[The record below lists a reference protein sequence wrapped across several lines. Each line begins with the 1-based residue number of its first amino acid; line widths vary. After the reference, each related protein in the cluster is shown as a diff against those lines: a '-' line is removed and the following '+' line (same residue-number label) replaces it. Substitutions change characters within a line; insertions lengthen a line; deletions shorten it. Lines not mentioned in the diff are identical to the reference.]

1 MRRSLR
7 VLSLAAVV
15 AAAAAAWFFLAPV
28 QLGGSTS
35 YAVIYGSSMEPHLH
49 RGDLVILRK
58 QPAYERGQV
67 VGYHSRELHRNVL
80 HRIVGIRGDH
90 FVFKGD
96 NNGFLDPE
104 QPARSQ
110 LFGHEWTVLPGV
122 GGLLERLRSPR
133 GAAVAA
139 GLAVLLILGGG
150 SGAGVRRRR
159 RPGPARREPAQPSA
173 VAPSA
178 LPRPRSQARR
188 PSTAVALALGLLGTS
203 AVLLG
208 VAVGV
213 LAARQPTQ
221 RTVADPGLY
230 VQRGAFSWSSPAPV
244 GAVYQSSSLRPS
256 DPVFLR
262 LVHALE
268 VRFTY
273 RVHSALPAGFSGS
286 AQLDALLSDGDGWQ
300 RRLVL
305 ARDRRFHGNR
315 IVLTGKLD
323 LQAVVGA
330 VRRFEAQ
337 TGVHSA
343 VYRLDLASRVRIR
356 GVAGGRLVRTT
367 FAPSLSFDLDGLRL
381 QLARPTTGAAPQA
394 RVQTKVATGART
406 VQSTVTLFGIRAR
419 VAVARH
425 LSLIIAGS
433 GIAFVLA
440 GGILFRRRRQDGEV
454 AEIERR
460 YGDLIVA
467 VAAGERLP
475 GSERRVS
482 TMEALVRIAE
492 RYDRL
497 VLHEEHWGG
506 HSFLVDDAG
515 VVYRYDV
522 GAPPDATTE
531 IRFDEARHLHAGR
544 VSTAD

>member
-7 VLSLAAVV
+7 VVSLVAVV
-15 AAAAAAWFFLAPV
+15 AAAAAAWFFLAPT

-49 RGDLVILRK
+49 RGDLVILRS
-58 QPAYERGQV
+58 QSAYERGQV

-80 HRIVGIRGDH
+80 HRIVGIRGGH

-96 NNGFLDPE
+96 NNHFLDPE

-110 LFGHEWTVLPGV
+110 LFGHEWVVLPHV
-122 GGLLERLRSPR
+122 GGVLERLRSPR
-133 GAAVAA
+133 GAAIAA
-139 GLAVLLILGGG
+139 GLGVLLIAGGG
-150 SGAGVRRRR
+150 SGVGVRRRR
-159 RPGPARREPAQPSA
+159 RPGPARRSPASA
-173 VAPSA
+173 AAVSPPPPPRAP
-178 LPRPRSQARR
+178 ARQ
-188 PSTAVALALGLLGTS
+188 PSTAVAFALGLVGTS

-213 LAARQPTQ
+213 LAAREPTQ
-221 RTVADPGLY
+221 RTVSLPGLY

-244 GAVYQSSSLRPS
+244 GAVYQSTSLRPS

-273 RVHSALPAGFSGS
+273 RVHSALPSGFSGS
-286 AQLDALLSDGDGWQ
+286 AKLGALLSDGDGWQ

-305 ARDRRFHGNR
+305 APTRHFRGNKV
-315 IVLTGKLD
+315 VLSGKLD
-323 LQAVVGA
+323 LRLLADA

-337 TGVHSA
+337 TGVHNS
-343 VYRLDLASRVRIR
+343 VYQLDLVSRVRIR
-356 GVAGGRLVRTT
+356 GVAGGRLVQNT
-367 FAPSLSFDLDGLRL
+367 FAPSLSFDLDNVRL
-381 QLARPTTGAAPQA
+381 QLARPSTGVAPKA
-394 RVQTKVATGART
+394 RVQTKVAAGSRT
-406 VQSTVTLFGIRAR
+406 VQSTVALFGLRAR
-419 VAVARH
+419 VAVARR
-425 LSLIIAGS
+425 LSLIIGGS
-433 GIAFVLA
+433 GIALA
-440 GGILFRRRRQDGEV
+440 LVGAIAVRRRRRDGEV

-467 VAAGERLP
+467 VAAGARLP
-475 GSERRVS
+475 ASERRVA
-482 TMEALVRIAE
+482 TIEALVRIAE

-497 VLHEEHWGG
+497 VLHEEHGGG

-515 VVYRYDV
+515 LVYRYDV
-522 GAPPDATTE
+522 GTSWDATTE
-531 IRFDEARHLHAGR
+531 IRFDEAFRVRNGR